1 MTRSKSRKLSINYEK
16 IYGKP
21 IISRPMSVNI
31 IRLKKIQLIK
41 AKKIKLLELK
51 KNKGLL

>member
-1 MTRSKSRKLSINYEK
+1 MARSRTKFYSINYEK

-21 IISRPMSVNI
+21 IRSRPISVDF

-41 AKKIKLLELK
+41 AKKLKLLELK
-51 KNKGLL
+51 RNKGLL